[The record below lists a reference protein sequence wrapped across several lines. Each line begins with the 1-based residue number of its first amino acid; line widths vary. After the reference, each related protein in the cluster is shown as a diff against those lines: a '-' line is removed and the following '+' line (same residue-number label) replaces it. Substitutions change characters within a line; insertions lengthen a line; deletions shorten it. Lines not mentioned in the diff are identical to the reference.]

1 MIWSGLI
8 WDNLLLV
15 FQDAL
20 GYAGEGPGDSTQTRL
35 PRVRRHWECTFLVTL
50 MNGSHIYIYICICI
64 YTCVY
69 IYIYISRAIHLGS
82 ILCALDEH
90 TGAQAPRGCTELPP
104 RASNPRR
111 TPTGRLRTWW
121 GELGLEPTTSRL
133 QSYALY
139 HLAPKAYIYIYIHAR

>member
-1 MIWSGLI
+1 MKGLI
-8 WDNLLLV
+8 SGAA
-15 FQDAL
+15 FCQ
-20 GYAGEGPGDSTQTRL
+20 P
-35 PRVRRHWECTFLVTL
+35 
-50 MNGSHIYIYICICI
+50 IYI
-64 YTCVY
+64 Y

-111 TPTGRLRTWW
+111 TPTGRLQAWW
-121 GELGLEPTTSRL
+121 GEPGLETTTSRL

-139 HLAPKAYIYIYIHAR
+139 HLAPEAYINIYIYIYIHAYMHVCVFVEPGILINTPKRIL